1 MSFLTQTKTLFY
13 THQDEKYV
21 SKDHSYPLVGGLSPT
36 VSFTLVQTK
45 YLGLP
50 FTGKEPVK
58 VLIFVI
64 RNVLE
69 CVKDEN
75 YTQRACEA
83 TKLIDKIIG
92 ECGCYPR

>member
-1 MSFLTQTKTLFY
+1 MFLLNMTPSEF
-13 THQDEKYV
+13 
-21 SKDHSYPLVGGLSPT
+21 S
-36 VSFTLVQTK
+36 
-45 YLGLP
+45 
-50 FTGKEPVK
+50 
-58 VLIFVI
+58 
-64 RNVLE
+64 E